1 MSFWR
6 DMKNLSA
13 VPVPKSAAVNGMTV
27 RQRKARAVRR
37 LAAIADWAT
46 TAQISTATGSMA
58 VHSDIAALR
67 ANGVAVLAERVPG
80 YHGRCVY
87 RYRAEKQE
95 AT

>member
-1 MSFWR
+1 MNAGSIQTSGR
-6 DMKNLSA
+6 LQA
-13 VPVPKSAAVNGMTV
+13 T
-27 RQRKARAVRR
+27 